1 MSLLSPMS
9 ASGRPEQ
16 ADGDIDTAT
25 LRRAQTGDRAAQ
37 AALIERYQQPV
48 FALLWRIAGPDR
60 ALIEDLAQ
68 ETFLRVL
75 GALPRFEPDGKARL
89 VTWILTIATRLAI
102 NQSRA
107 RAQIGR
113 GRATDLP
120 PPGGVPA
127 AMLPPDQDAERRTLG
142 TALVSAIEAL
152 GPQFRAAFL
161 LREVHGLRYEEI
173 ADALDV
179 DVGTVKSRLSR
190 ARALLQRALAEL
202 HDD

>member
-1 MSLLSPMS
+1 MSLSSP
-9 ASGRPEQ
+9 RPAQPPPREPER
-16 ADGDIDTAT
+16 DLETRT
-25 LRRAQTGDRAAQ
+25 LRRAQAGDRAAQ

-48 FALLWRIAGPDR
+48 FALLWRIAGPER
-60 ALIEDLAQ
+60 AVIEDLAQ

-89 VTWILTIATRLAI
+89 ITWILTIATRLAI
-102 NQSRA
+102 NQTRA
-107 RAQIGR
+107 HATV
-113 GRATDLP
+113 GRAHQVP

-127 AMLPPDQDAERRTLG
+127 ALLPPDQDAERRTLG
-142 TALVSAIEAL
+142 AALVSAIDAL
-152 GPQFRAAFL
+152 GPQYRAAFL

-202 HDD
+202 HD

>member
-1 MSLLSPMS
+1 
-9 ASGRPEQ
+9 
-16 ADGDIDTAT
+16 
-25 LRRAQTGDRAAQ
+25 LRRAQAGDRAAQ

-48 FALLWRIAGPDR
+48 FALLWRIAGPER
-60 ALIEDLAQ
+60 ALVEDLAQ

-75 GALPRFEPDGKARL
+75 NALPRFEPSGRARL

-102 NQSRA
+102 NHA
-107 RAQIGR
+107 RAGAHAGR
-113 GRATDLP
+113 SDEVA
-120 PPGGVPA
+120 PPGGIPA
-127 AMLPPDQDAERRTLG
+127 ALLPPDQDAERRTLG

-152 GPQFRAAFL
+152 GPHFRAAFL
-161 LREVHGLRYEEI
+161 LRELHGLRYEEI

-190 ARALLQRALAEL
+190 ARALLQLALAEL